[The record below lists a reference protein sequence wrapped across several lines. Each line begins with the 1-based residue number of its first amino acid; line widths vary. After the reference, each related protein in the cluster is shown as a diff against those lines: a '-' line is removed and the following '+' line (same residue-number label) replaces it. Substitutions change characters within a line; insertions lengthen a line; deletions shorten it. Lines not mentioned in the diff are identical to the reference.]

1 MQPLARH
8 KVASLGEAGRDW
20 LDALP
25 ATLRALTER
34 WELTL
39 ERPLPGGSASYVV
52 AARTAAGQARVLKVA
67 MPVPGEPDAEPD
79 SGHAARVLAAAG
91 GRGYC
96 LLHAHDAARSALLL
110 ERLGRSLEQTPGDP
124 ERTLDTLVDV
134 LAEAW
139 TLHLDV
145 PLVPKAVELR
155 DLVVALDERHGGA
168 CDPRVRRLAEEHA
181 HALAEPGPDAAVV
194 LHGDPHPA
202 NALRSERTGG
212 HVLVDPGSFAGDPA
226 YDLGVVL
233 REWTGRVLEQGRPLL
248 ESWCDRVAERSGV
261 DRERI
266 WRWAYLERVATG
278 LYVLD
283 FGARDLGQRLLSS
296 AARLLDEG

>member
-1 MQPLARH
+1 MEVRLQPLARH
-8 KVASLGEAGRDW
+8 KVASLGDAGRDW

-25 ATLRALTER
+25 ATLSTLAER

-67 MPVPGEPDAEPD
+67 MPVPGEPDA
-79 SGHAARVLAAAG
+79 GHAARVLDAAG

-96 LLHAHDAARSALLL
+96 LLHAYDAPSGALLL
-110 ERLGRSLEQTPGDP
+110 ERLGRSLEQTPGEP
-124 ERTLDTLVDV
+124 ARTLDTLVDV

-139 TLHLDV
+139 RLRLDV
-145 PLVPKAVELR
+145 PHLPKAQQLR
-155 DLVVALDERHGGA
+155 DLVVDLDERHGRP
-168 CDPRVRRLAEEHA
+168 CDPRVRRLAEDHA
-181 HALAEPGPDAAVV
+181 HALAEPGPDAPVV

-233 REWTGRVLEQGRPLL
+233 REWSARVLDEGRPPL
-248 ESWCDRVAERSGV
+248 EAWCDRVAERSGV

-266 WRWAYLERVATG
+266 WRWAFLERVSTG

-283 FGARDLGQRLLSS
+283 FGARDLGERLLRS
-296 AARLLDEG
+296 AARLLDDR